1 MTERNPPDLPADQAS
16 PAVGARSGRGPR
28 DLRCRLRTI
37 WKRWDA
43 RRAMAQTLLSSS
55 ESGSAMPSS
64 PAKKEMIA

>member
-1 MTERNPPDLPADQAS
+1 MTERNPPDLPAAQAS

-28 DLRCRLRTI
+28 DLRCRRSI